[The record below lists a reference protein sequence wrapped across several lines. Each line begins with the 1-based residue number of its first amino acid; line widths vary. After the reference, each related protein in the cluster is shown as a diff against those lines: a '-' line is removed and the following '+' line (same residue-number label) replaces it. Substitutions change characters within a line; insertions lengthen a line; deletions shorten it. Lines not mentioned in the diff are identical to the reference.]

1 MSTVMIQIRNVPQR
15 IHRTLKA
22 RAVLAGK
29 SLSDYIGEELAALAA
44 VPSEA
49 EILAQLRAA
58 QPFAMK
64 TSSADIVRAE
74 RDAA

>member
-1 MSTVMIQIRNVPQR
+1 MSTVMIQVRNVPQR
-15 IHRTLKA
+15 VHRTLKA

-29 SLSDYIGEELAALAA
+29 SLSEFINEDLAALAA
-44 VPSEA
+44 LPSDA
-49 EILAQLRAA
+49 EVRAQLAQA

-64 TSSADIVRAE
+64 TSSARIVRAE

>member
-1 MSTVMIQIRNVPQR
+1 MSTVMIQVRNVPQR

-22 RAVLAGK
+22 RAVLAGQN
-29 SLSDYIGEELAALAA
+29 LSDYIGAELAAMAA

-49 EILAQLRAA
+49 ELRAQLDAA
-58 QPFAMK
+58 PPFAMK
-64 TSSADIVRAE
+64 ATSARIVRAE